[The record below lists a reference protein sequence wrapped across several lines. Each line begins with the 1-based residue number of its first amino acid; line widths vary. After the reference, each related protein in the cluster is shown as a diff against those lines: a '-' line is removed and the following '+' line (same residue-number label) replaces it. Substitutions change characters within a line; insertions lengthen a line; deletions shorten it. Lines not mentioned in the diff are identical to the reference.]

1 MCWGKNE
8 KQHVLFYAFIF
19 SFTFEYIYIYIYV
32 YINIYTYTYI
42 DRYEINKSSIQF
54 KSISLGMFSSTC
66 LSRPADNINKIQVR
80 NSPEHFEQNGSTKN
94 PCQGFLHG
102 PVACWI
108 VHPTAARGSPR
119 LVYSF
124 LTASSIFS
132 FFRLKAA
139 KTELVPGGYCW
150 TPICISQR
158 MLGTEILKHF
168 VFWNY
173 PKSKWNPNSKNVVK
187 LVQAS
192 HRVLQKDWIR
202 NRIPKAIGAVVE
214 KPSWWLVT
222 QGR

>member
-1 MCWGKNE
+1 MKNSMFCFT
-8 KQHVLFYAFIF
+8 HLFFPLHL
-19 SFTFEYIYIYIYV
+19 STYIYIYV

-80 NSPEHFEQNGSTKN
+80 NSPEHFEQNGSTKTHVKVF
-94 PCQGFLHG
+94 CMG
-102 PVACWI
+102 PLPAESS
-108 VHPTAARGSPR
+108 TQQQQRGSPR

-173 PKSKWNPNSKNVVK
+173 PKSKWNQTVK
-187 LVQAS
+187 ML
-192 HRVLQKDWIR
+192 
-202 NRIPKAIGAVVE
+202 
-214 KPSWWLVT
+214 
-222 QGR
+222 